1 MQEDTQHS
9 DQQKRYFMMIADALI
24 LSASLWAAVALRYG
38 DVYKDMLEFWWLF
51 PTASLVGVV
60 SFVRLDLYRAIVRY
74 IGPSS
79 MLPVI
84 QGVTLSTA
92 ALSITAYI
100 TQAESFPRSAPMI
113 FWFISIIAV
122 GGGRLIVRAYF
133 YGIFNNYLQREPV
146 AIYGAGESG
155 AQLAI
160 TLLNDAEFIP
170 VFFIDDKQSLR
181 GNTIHGIRVHYRGYL
196 NRLVD

>member
-1 MQEDTQHS
+1 
-9 DQQKRYFMMIADALI
+9 MMIADAFI
-24 LSASLWAAVALRYG
+24 LSASLWAAVICVMAMSIKICLVR
-38 DVYKDMLEFWWLF
+38 WLF
-51 PTASLVGVV
+51 QRVFVGVV
-60 SFVRLDLYRAIVRY
+60 SFLRLDLYRAIVRY

-84 QGVTLSTA
+84 QGVTLATV
-92 ALSITAYI
+92 ALSIIAYI

-113 FWFISIIAV
+113 FWFISIISV

-170 VFFIDDKQSLR
+170 VVFIDVTSHCEEILSMD
-181 GNTIHGIRVHYRGYL
+181 RVMIQRI
-196 NRLVD
+196 